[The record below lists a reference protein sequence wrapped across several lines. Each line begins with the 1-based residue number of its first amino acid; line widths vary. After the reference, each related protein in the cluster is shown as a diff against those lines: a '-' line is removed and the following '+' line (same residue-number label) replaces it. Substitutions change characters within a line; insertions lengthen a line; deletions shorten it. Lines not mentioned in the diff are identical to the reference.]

1 MAKKKKWKA
10 KKMRVAAAAGRT
22 LAIKPGFASMHG
34 AYIEAVQAE
43 AEADKKR

>member
-10 KKMRVAAAAGRT
+10 TKKRRKRVVEVSGGV
-22 LAIKPGFASMHG
+22 AIQSGFASMHG

-43 AEADKKR
+43 ADKKR